1 MHTRYG
7 SRKDA
12 FLAVIEQ
19 DRGVG
24 VIDECDV
31 WWVDPR
37 STTAEYVDLLD
48 TAERARYQQ
57 PRFAAD
63 RARFLT
69 GAALL
74 RLVAGQAVGVRPENV
89 AVDRSCPTCDLWHGR
104 PRLPG
109 VGVHVSVTHSGDRV
123 GVALTRSAPVG
134 LDVELVDERR
144 SQGLAA
150 AVLGDG
156 EHADTADDF
165 FRYWTRKES
174 VVKATGDGI
183 VVGLTKVRVTP
194 PDEPPQLLGYPRQPV
209 PAATMRDLAPGDG
222 YMGAVTVLS
231 ATELV
236 VHERLLATLSSEL
249 R

>member
-1 MHTRYG
+1 MAHARG
-7 SRKDA
+7 
-12 FLAVIEQ
+12 VIEQ

-24 VIDECDV
+24 VIDECEV

-37 STTAEYVDLLD
+37 GTTVDHLDLLD
-48 TAERARYQQ
+48 PAERARYQQ

-74 RLVAGQAVGVRPENV
+74 RLAAARVAGVRPAEV
-89 AVDRSCPTCDLWHGR
+89 TVDRSCPTCDLWHGR
-104 PRLPG
+104 PRLPDL
-109 VGVHVSVTHSGDRV
+109 GVHASVTHSGDRV

-144 SQGLAA
+144 SEGLAA
-150 AVLGDG
+150 AVLGEG
-156 EHADTADDF
+156 EHATSARDF

-194 PDEPPQLLGYPRQPV
+194 PDAPPALVAYPRAPV
-209 PAATMRDLAPGDG
+209 PATTMRDLAPGDG
-222 YMGAVTVLS
+222 YLGALTVL
-231 ATELV
+231 AAVELV
-236 VHERLLATLSSEL
+236 VREQVLVALPGDL